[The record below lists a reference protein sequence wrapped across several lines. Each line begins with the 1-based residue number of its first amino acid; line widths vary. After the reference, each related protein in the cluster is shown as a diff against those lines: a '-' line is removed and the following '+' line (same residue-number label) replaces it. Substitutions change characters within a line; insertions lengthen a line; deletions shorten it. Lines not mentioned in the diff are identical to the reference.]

1 MGQIEG
7 FVRLGLAP
15 SICPECRQEVIGR
28 ATGVEKL
35 LRWEKALQSSSVQL
49 VCFVFNNNNIPT
61 FTTGAWSWL
70 RLERRCAWGSLA
82 PDFNSGTFAEILWL
96 IIKSTPLSS
105 K

>member
-49 VCFVFNNNNIPT
+49 VCFVLFRHSPQELVL
-61 FTTGAWSWL
+61 GLDWSEDVL
-70 RLERRCAWGSLA
+70 GEVL
-82 PDFNSGTFAEILWL
+82 PL
-96 IIKSTPLSS
+96 ISTLGPLL
-105 K
+105 KYCG